1 MIKNRF
7 YKKLEDL
14 PKGYE
19 YDLHNYLMSH
29 GKEFF
34 ENPDF
39 NAVDMRD
46 FETWPNHPVDRDHL
60 VMYGE
65 LMLVDL
71 EMPECDHAYV
81 ICQSTRG
88 RHKLSSGRVV
98 HLKPIKSVMPIRNL
112 PSDVRWKNGYFLLPV
127 LL

>member
-1 MIKNRF
+1 MKEKRF
-7 YKKLEDL
+7 YKKLEEL
-14 PKGYE
+14 PNGYE
-19 YDLHNYLMSH
+19 YALHNYLLMH
-29 GKEFF
+29 GKEYFSS
-34 ENPDF
+34 NDF

-46 FETWPNHPVDRDHL
+46 YETWPNFPVDREHL

-81 ICQSTRG
+81 ICQVTKG
-88 RHKLSSGRVV
+88 RHKLASGRMV

-112 PSDVRWKNGYFLLPV
+112 PSDVNWKNGYFLLPV
-127 LL
+127 LM